1 MNVVDFCA
9 RQVDTV
15 LPDESVLVAAERMHQ
30 RGVGAL
36 VVVNRDLQVIGMV
49 TDRDLAI
56 RVLAKGLDAGETSV
70 LEVMTAEPACVGEIC
85 DLERAVAIMRKGKFR
100 RVPVVDP
107 SNCLVGLITL
117 DDLLIHLSEE
127 FKQVGELI
135 RSETPRAAADEQE
148 FAGPWRL
155 QNDVRISVGD

>member
-1 MNVVDFCA
+1 MNVIEFCT

-100 RVPVVDP
+100 RVPVVDS

-117 DDLLIHLSEE
+117 DDLLIHLYEE

-135 RSETPRAAADEQE
+135 RSETPRATADEQE

-155 QNDVRISVGD
+155 QNDARISVGD